1 MTRRLDV
8 DTRVVTKASSK
19 DKDCVAKDSP
29 VVYKV
34 TVSEMWKI
42 SKICNECFVA
52 DDDVMQ

>member
-8 DTRVVTKASSK
+8 DTRVVTGVGSK

-34 TVSEMWKI
+34 TVSEKWKI
-42 SKICNECFVA
+42 LKINNECFCGRR
-52 DDDVMQ
+52 

>member
-34 TVSEMWKI
+34 TVSEKWKI
-42 SKICNECFVA
+42 LKIVNKCFCGRR
-52 DDDVMQ
+52 